1 MEKETAKIP
10 GSLLAL
16 VGSIA
21 IAAISLWYGQNN
33 HLMPEHPSQ
42 QAPMVDDDI
51 AIAAISL
58 WYGQN
63 NHLMPE
69 HPSQQAPIVD
79 DFLT

>member
-10 GSLLAL
+10 GLLLAL

-33 HLMPEHPSQ
+33 HLMPEHASQ
-42 QAPMVDDDI
+42 QAPMLDDI

-69 HPSQQAPIVD
+69 HASQQAPIVD